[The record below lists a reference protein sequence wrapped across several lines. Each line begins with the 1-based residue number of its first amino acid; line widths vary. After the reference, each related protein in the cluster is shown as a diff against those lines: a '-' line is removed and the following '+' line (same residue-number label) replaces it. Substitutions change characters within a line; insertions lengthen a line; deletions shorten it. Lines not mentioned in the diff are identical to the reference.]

1 MQKITKK
8 LMEGINLKFKKD
20 PNLHIYGYSKNIKF
34 CKYLLYYLLIKNKK
48 KRNWYNIFNNNKI
61 GISIIAA
68 FGICLFYRI

>member
-34 CKYLLYYLLIKNKK
+34 CKYLLYYLLIKNKIK
-48 KRNWYNIFNNNKI
+48 VQLI
-61 GISIIAA
+61 
-68 FGICLFYRI
+68 